1 MEQPCAKIGCDHVF
15 HGEATIVEHGL
26 IRVDRSPVR
35 LLDDNGVGY
44 RIGNP
49 AEFAFIL
56 PQRVFRPLEVLNI
69 SIRSVPSDDVAELVT
84 QQFNTEQKP
93 TIFPVVPPQAVF
105 DLTRLP
111 RGPEG
116 AKRVQHL
123 LQIFWMNGDSPSP
136 AASFLRGERSEEH
149 TSELQSLR

>member
-15 HGEATIVEHGL
+15 HREAAIVEHGL

-35 LLDDNGVGY
+35 PLDDNGVGY

-49 AEFAFIL
+49 AEFAFVL
-56 PQRVFRPLEVLNI
+56 PQLLFCPLEVLNI

-84 QQFNTEQKP
+84 QRFNTEQEP
-93 TIFPVVPPQAVF
+93 AIFPVVPPQAVF

-111 RGPEG
+111 
-116 AKRVQHL
+116 
-123 LQIFWMNGDSPSP
+123 
-136 AASFLRGERSEEH
+136 
-149 TSELQSLR
+149 